1 MLNLNNISITFNA
14 NTPDENK
21 ALQNINLDIKK
32 GDFITVIGSNGAG
45 KSTLYNV
52 IAGTLKPTT
61 GSILL
66 TGEDGVQKNIT
77 NDAEFKRA
85 RYIGR
90 IFQNPLL
97 GTAGKMSLE
106 DNMMICYKK
115 GFKGLKISLNNKMR
129 DFFRDQL
136 KVLNMG
142 LEGRLSDNVDQFS
155 GGQRQALT
163 LLMAVMSKP
172 SLLLLDEHTAALD
185 PTNAAIVMELTR
197 RFAQKYNLTVMMVT
211 HNMQHAL
218 DYGNRLIMMNKGQII
233 SDISGEEKKQLTMDS
248 IVELFK
254 KIKVNNDNVMLN

>member
-1 MLNLNNISITFNA
+1 MLNLNNISIIFNA

-185 PTNAAIVMELTR
+185 PTNAAIVMELPR
-197 RFAQKYNLTVMMVT
+197 RFAQEYNLTVMMVT

-233 SDISGEEKKQLTMDS
+233 SDITGEEKKQLTMDS

-254 KIKVNNDNVMLN
+254 KIKVNNDNVLLS